1 MDEVLVVADLLKVE
15 AELVTDL
22 VDGVPRSTSR
32 SNQSVTSARFYL
44 VFDVLREPGTPEQA
58 EPREGDE
65 AVRGELTRR
74 VGSYVQSDVNGR
86 LARAL
91 AARLGHYR
99 DPAAREKAAGRCQ
112 VERVIEGVNRS
123 GVSRLRW

>member
-1 MDEVLVVADLLKVE
+1 MDEVLVAADLLKVE
-15 AELVTDL
+15 ADLVTDL

-44 VFDVLREPGTPEQA
+44 VFDVLRAPGTPEQA

-74 VGSYVQSDVNGR
+74 VGSYAQSDVNGQ

-99 DPAAREKAAGRCQ
+99 DPAAREKAAGVVRL
-112 VERVIEGVNRS
+112 IEC
-123 GVSRLRW
+123 SRA